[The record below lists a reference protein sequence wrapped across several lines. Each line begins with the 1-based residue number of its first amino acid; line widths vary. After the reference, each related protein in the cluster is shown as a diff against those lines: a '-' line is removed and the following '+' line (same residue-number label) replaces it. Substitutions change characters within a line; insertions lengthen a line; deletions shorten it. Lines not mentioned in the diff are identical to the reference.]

1 MRRRCGCHHGTVGS
15 LHRCEETGFTTG
27 DFLVAVLLKM
37 LKDQPMHGYELVEH
51 LSRVDYYP
59 FPHDPSVVYG
69 VLRKL
74 EAQGFLTYTV
84 EAGDGG
90 LRKIYRLTSEGEKLF
105 EEMVQFIGRLKDYFE
120 KFLHSNQN
128 TNEGF
133 GRT

>member
-1 MRRRCGCHHGTVGS
+1 
-15 LHRCEETGFTTG
+15 
-27 DFLVAVLLKM
+27 M